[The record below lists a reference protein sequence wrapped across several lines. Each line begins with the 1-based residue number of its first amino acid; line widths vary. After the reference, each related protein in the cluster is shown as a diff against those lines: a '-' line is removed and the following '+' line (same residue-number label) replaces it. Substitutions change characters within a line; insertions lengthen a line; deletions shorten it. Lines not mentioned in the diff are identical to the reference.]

1 MTTTATTTAGIL
13 RGHATCDTAA
23 LFFEDRSWTY
33 RELIAEAC
41 RRAAILESLAD
52 PARPRH
58 VGVLLDNEP
67 EYLFW
72 LAGAALSGGVVV
84 GINSTYRGDQL
95 GQLIRHTDCQL
106 IVTNADQRGLL
117 DGVDTG
123 VPEDRVLDVDSVEYL
138 DLVVAQPADLPTAMR
153 SGLSASSG
161 CSGVAT
167 M

>member
-1 MTTTATTTAGIL
+1 MSTTAEIL
-13 RGHATCDTAA
+13 RSHATRDTPA

-41 RRAAILESLAD
+41 RRAALLVELTD
-52 PARPRH
+52 PDRPPH

-106 IVTNADQRGLL
+106 IVTNPAQRGLL
-117 DGVDTG
+117 GGVDTG
-123 VPEDRVLDVDSVEYL
+123 VPDAEKRARVATGMPAVIAD
-138 DLVVAQPADLPTAMR
+138 AQPVNSELEWKN
-153 SGLSASSG
+153 G
-161 CSGVAT
+161 SGV
-167 M
+167 